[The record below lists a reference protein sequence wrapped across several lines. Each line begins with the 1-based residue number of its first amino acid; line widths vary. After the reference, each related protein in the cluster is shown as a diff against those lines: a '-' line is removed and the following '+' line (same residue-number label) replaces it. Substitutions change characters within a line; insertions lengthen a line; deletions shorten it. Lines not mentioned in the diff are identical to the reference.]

1 MLKTHREINSYY
13 IFYYES
19 LVYIIL
25 YKTLFIY
32 IKYILSLWNASKVS
46 DGTTY
51 TKNNS
56 NFALTY
62 FSSTM
67 PAYCNYG
74 HVINSVP
81 FV

>member
-1 MLKTHREINSYY
+1 MLKTHSSYY

-25 YKTLFIY
+25 YKTLYIY
-32 IKYILSLWNASKVS
+32 KISLWNASKVS